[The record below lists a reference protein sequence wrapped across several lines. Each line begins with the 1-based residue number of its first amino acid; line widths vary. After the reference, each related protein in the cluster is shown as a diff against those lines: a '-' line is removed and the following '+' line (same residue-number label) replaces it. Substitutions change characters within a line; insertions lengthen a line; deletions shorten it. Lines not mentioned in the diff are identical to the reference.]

1 MRNLVYM
8 RLVKCTYLSKLDKFY
23 FVRTKAIKCAK
34 VHLLDIATLQLQIAK
49 QMEIINTK
57 YTKEWLRAFKGLEN
71 LSDIEA
77 DEAIKSL
84 LSLQTTLMS
93 LSLDLANSTNQN
105 NNEQIQQAA

>member
-1 MRNLVYM
+1 MLINLFDIM
-8 RLVKCTYLSKLDKFY
+8 AKGSGCVK
-23 FVRTKAIKCAK
+23 VRFLKSRI
-34 VHLLDIATLQLQIAK
+34 LQLQIAK

-93 LSLDLANSTNQN
+93 LSLDSANSTNQN